1 MKNINLVW
9 MSLCSS
15 LFFCVSL
22 SSTQPCFA
30 QESESSLHEVVKSP
44 TDAPLT
50 ASISN
55 FEAVTPGL
63 WRGGEPDEKGLQNL
77 AKSGVSTIIDLRMWN
92 GATEKE
98 SKSASKL
105 GLKYVRIPMTYW
117 GPSKESVRQFFATIA
132 GNKDGVTFVHCHQG
146 ADRTGTLVALY
157 RVLVQKWEY
166 PRVYKEMRAHH
177 FKPWLFTLKEKI
189 ETTASSAY
197 VPEKNLL
204 ELLATCCSSAEKAHM
219 QKSADITMSPGT

>member
-1 MKNINLVW
+1 MQNIKQLWKPGLSPLFVYLV
-9 MSLCSS
+9 
-15 LFFCVSL
+15 LFINSIF
-22 SSTQPCFA
+22 STPALA
-30 QESESSLHEVVKSP
+30 QEPEQG
-44 TDAPLT
+44 TQLT
-50 ASISN
+50 AGISN

-77 AKSGVSTIIDLRMWN
+77 AQSGVNTIIDLRMWN
-92 GATEKE
+92 GATDKE

-132 GNKDGVTFVHCHQG
+132 ANKDGVTFVHCHQG

-166 PRVYKEMRAHH
+166 PRAYKEMRAHH

-189 ETTASSAY
+189 EETASAAY
-197 VPEKNLL
+197 VPEKNLV
-204 ELLATCCSSAEKAHM
+204 ELLATCSGTIEKAHVH
-219 QKSADITMSPGT
+219 QPETSSPLPGT

>member
-1 MKNINLVW
+1 MPNTNHSW
-9 MSLCSS
+9 TPGFSS
-15 LFFCVSL
+15 LSVFLVLFLNLNFPNCAR
-22 SSTQPCFA
+22 A
-30 QESESSLHEVVKSP
+30 QEAEH
-44 TDAPLT
+44 DAPLT

-63 WRGGEPDEKGLQNL
+63 WRGGEPDEIGLQNL
-77 AKSGVSTIIDLRMWN
+77 AQRGVSTIIDLRMWS
-92 GATEKE
+92 GAAEKE

-105 GLKYVRIPMTYW
+105 GLKYIRIPMTYW
-117 GPSKESVRQFFATIA
+117 GPSRESVRQFFATIA
-132 GNKDGVTFVHCHQG
+132 ANRDGVTFVHCHQG

-189 ETTASSAY
+189 ETTASAAY
-197 VPEKNLL
+197 IPEQSLV
-204 ELLATCCSSAEKAHM
+204 ELLATCNGALDKHQTTASG
-219 QKSADITMSPGT
+219 QLPGS

>member
-1 MKNINLVW
+1 MQNAKHLWTPGFSPLFVV
-9 MSLCSS
+9 LALFSS
-15 LFFCVSL
+15 FLF
-22 SSTQPCFA
+22 STAALA
-30 QESESSLHEVVKSP
+30 QESEHD
-44 TDAPLT
+44 TPLT
-50 ASISN
+50 TSISN

-92 GATEKE
+92 GATDKE

-117 GPSKESVRQFFATIA
+117 GPSRESVRQFFATIA
-132 GNKDGVTFVHCHQG
+132 ANQDGVTFVHCHQG

-189 ETTASSAY
+189 ETSASAAY
-197 VPEKNLL
+197 VPEKSLL
-204 ELLATCCSSAEKAHM
+204 DLLATCNGTIEKAHVH
-219 QKSADITMSPGT
+219 QPAVSLSPGT

>member
-1 MKNINLVW
+1 MLNTNPLW
-9 MSLCSS
+9 TPSFSS
-15 LFFCVSL
+15 LFIVLALFSNIL
-22 SSTQPCFA
+22 FSPAALA
-30 QESESSLHEVVKSP
+30 QDSEQD
-44 TDAPLT
+44 TPLT
-50 ASISN
+50 ASITN

-77 AKSGVSTIIDLRMWN
+77 AQSGVSTIIDLRMWN
-92 GATEKE
+92 GATDKE

-117 GPSKESVRQFFATIA
+117 GPSRESVRQFFATIA
-132 GNKDGVTFVHCHQG
+132 ANRDGVTFVHCHQG

-189 ETTASSAY
+189 ETSASAAY
-197 VPEKNLL
+197 VPEKRLL
-204 ELLATCCSSAEKAHM
+204 DLLATCSGTIEKTHVHQPAV
-219 QKSADITMSPGT
+219 SLSPGT

>member
-1 MKNINLVW
+1 MHNTNHSWTPGL
-9 MSLCSS
+9 SS
-15 LFFCVSL
+15 LLVFLALFFSL
-22 SSTQPCFA
+22 LFSTAALA
-30 QESESSLHEVVKSP
+30 QESER
-44 TDAPLT
+44 DAPLT

-63 WRGGEPDEKGLQNL
+63 WRGGEPDQKGLENL
-77 AKSGVSTIIDLRMWN
+77 AQSGVSTIIDLRMWS
-92 GATEKE
+92 GAADKE
-98 SKSASKL
+98 SKSANKL

-117 GPSKESVRQFFATIA
+117 GPSRESVRQFFATVA
-132 GNKDGVTFVHCHQG
+132 ANKDGVTFVHCHQG

-177 FKPWLFTLKEKI
+177 FKPWLFTLKDKI
-189 ETTASSAY
+189 ETTASAAY

-204 ELLATCCSSAEKAHM
+204 EFLATCSGTIGKAHV
-219 QKSADITMSPGT
+219 QQPAVSIVLPGT